1 MFISYE
7 VMYGEYE
14 SAINIQKE
22 VINKRK
28 EELKKAR
35 DKGNFKEVKR
45 LNSLLVLLAQE
56 KSELEERARGLREY
70 IS

>member
-14 SAINIQKE
+14 NAIDIQKNI
-22 VINKRK
+22 INKRK
-28 EELKKAR
+28 EDLKKAR
-35 DKGNFKEVKR
+35 EKGNFKEVKR
-45 LNSLLVLLAQE
+45 LNSLIVLLYQE
-56 KSELEERARGLREY
+56 KSELEERAKGLREY